1 MTIIFTEEFFEDLSA
16 DPQLALSQIC
26 SLFLLS
32 RDKTNANNL
41 NYYLEFYAIVE
52 AFVDEHKL
60 KLKLDLP
67 EIRSLETQAKKDKVA
82 HFAATINSSLVDYVR
97 ENKESGEL
105 DKFRRQFSTKFG
117 NPFIY
122 EFTDGD
128 IARIQLLLNELRD
141 LISSSSDFEEKHKR
155 RLHKRLENLQS
166 ELHKKMADLD
176 HLWGLLGDAGVAI
189 GKFGEDS
196 KPIVDRIREIT
207 DITWKTQSRAE
218 ELPSNTP
225 SPELLKYED
234 EVGQLK

>member
-1 MTIIFTEEFFEDLSA
+1 MTIFTEEFFEHLSA

-26 SLFLLS
+26 GLFLSS
-32 RDKTNANNL
+32 RSKTNHDKL

-52 AFVDEHKL
+52 AFIDEHKL
-60 KLKLDLP
+60 NLNLKVDLP
-67 EIRSLETQAKKDKVA
+67 EIHSLETQVKIDKVT
-82 HFAATINSSLVDYVR
+82 HFAAAMNNSLTQYVR
-97 ENKESGEL
+97 ENMELGEL

-117 NPFIY
+117 NTFIY

-176 HLWGLLGDAGVAI
+176 HFWGLVGDAGVVL
-189 GKFGEDS
+189 GKFGKDA
-196 KPIVDRIREIT
+196 KPFVDRIREIT
-207 DITWKTQSRAE
+207 KITWRAQSIAE
-218 ELPSNTP
+218 ELQTDQP
-225 SPELLKYED
+225 SPALLSSES
-234 EVGQLK
+234 EE

>member
-1 MTIIFTEEFFEDLSA
+1 MTIFTEEFFERLSA

-32 RDKTNANNL
+32 RDKTNTNNL

-82 HFAATINSSLVDYVR
+82 HFAATINNSLVDYVR

-155 RLHKRLENLQS
+155 RLLKRLENLQS

-176 HLWGLLGDAGVAI
+176 HFWGLVGDAGVVF
-189 GKFGEDS
+189 GKFGKDA
-196 KPIVDRIREIT
+196 KPFVDRIREIT
-207 DITWKTQSRAE
+207 KITWRAQSIAE
-218 ELPSNTP
+218 ELQTDLP
-225 SPELLKYED
+225 SPALLSSES
-234 EVGQLK
+234 EE